1 MKLIMLG
8 AHQRTTPIAILEQFT
23 FSREVLPQALE
34 ELRRFVS
41 EGMIVSTCNRV
52 EVYACV
58 PEVSEGLQTLE
69 EFLVSWNRSWLDLP
83 SDARRIYSEEA
94 VVRHIFHL
102 AAGLDSMVL
111 GDDQIMGQ
119 IKSAYAA
126 SREAGI
132 TGKFLHRLVDRALA
146 SGKLARTQTRI
157 TSHPVSVVSVALDQ
171 AEQHLGGLAERR
183 CLIVGA
189 GRTAEL
195 ALKLLV
201 TRHTKGI
208 GVVNRTYDHAA
219 RLGARY
225 QATSWPLNQLGQA
238 MEEHDVI
245 ISATTAP
252 SFLISRDMI
261 ERSTRP
267 QSRLFLDLSVPRSID
282 PDGVSASGEHLIDIE
297 ALQAISR
304 ENHATRASEIIHA
317 EALIDPEVQAF
328 MEWRAG
334 QSMVP
339 VIRDLRAYA
348 EDIRAA
354 EVRRA
359 LARLPDLTSEEQQAV
374 GALSTAIVNKL
385 LHYPIIA
392 LKDPSSG
399 SQVAEALNQMFHL
412 SKRKEQAL

>member
-1 MKLIMLG
+1 MLG
-8 AHQRTTPIAILEQFT
+8 AHQRTTPIALLEQFT
-23 FSREVLPQALE
+23 FSREVLPHALQ
-34 ELRRFVS
+34 ELRRFVA

-52 EVYACV
+52 EVYGCV
-58 PEVSEGLQTLE
+58 PDGAEGLQTLDD
-69 EFLVSWNRSWLDLP
+69 FLVSWNRSWLDLP
-83 SDARRIYSEEA
+83 GDAHRIYSEEA
-94 VVRHIFHL
+94 VVRHIFRL

-132 TGKFLHRLVDRALA
+132 TGKLLHRLVDRALA
-146 SGKLARTQTRI
+146 TGKLVRTQTRI

-171 AEQHLGGLAERR
+171 AEQYLGGLAQRR

-195 ALKLLV
+195 ALKLLL

-225 QATSWPLNQLGQA
+225 QVASWPLNQLEQA
-238 MEEHDVI
+238 LGEHDVI

-261 ERSTRP
+261 ERSAP
-267 QSRLFLDLSVPRSID
+267 PHGRLFLDLSVPRSID
-282 PDGVSASGEHLIDIE
+282 PDGVSANGDHLIDIE
-297 ALQAISR
+297 VLQEISR
-304 ENHATRASEIIHA
+304 ENHAARASEIA
-317 EALIDPEVQAF
+317 YSEALIDPEVQAF

-348 EDIRAA
+348 EEIRAA
-354 EVRRA
+354 EVQRA
-359 LARLPDLTSEEQQAV
+359 LAHLPNLTSEEQQAV

-385 LHYPIIA
+385 LHYPIMA

-412 SKRKEQAL
+412 SREKSRHYE